1 MIAEISLP
9 IAEIVIPKVI
19 ATNQA
24 NSKIEPQTVIAADR
38 TSKC

>member
-1 MIAEISLP
+1 MIVEISLP
-9 IAEIVIPKVI
+9 IVEIVIPTVI

-24 NSKIEPQTVIAADR
+24 NSKIEPQTVIAAGK